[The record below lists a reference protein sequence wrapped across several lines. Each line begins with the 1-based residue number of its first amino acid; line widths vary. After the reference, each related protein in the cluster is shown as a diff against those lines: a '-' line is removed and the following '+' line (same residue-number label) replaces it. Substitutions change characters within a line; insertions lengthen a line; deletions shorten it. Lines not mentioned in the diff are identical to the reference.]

1 MVASK
6 GWITFVSGLKDK
18 VEGIS
23 CFSIGGD
30 RNGSSVSSGSIYGHI
45 FCVAT

>member
-6 GWITFVSGLKDK
+6 GWITLVSGFKDK
-18 VEGIS
+18 VEGVS

-30 RNGSSVSSGSIYGHI
+30 RNGSSVSSGSIYGNI

>member
-6 GWITFVSGLKDK
+6 GWITLVSSFKDK
-18 VEGIS
+18 VEGVS